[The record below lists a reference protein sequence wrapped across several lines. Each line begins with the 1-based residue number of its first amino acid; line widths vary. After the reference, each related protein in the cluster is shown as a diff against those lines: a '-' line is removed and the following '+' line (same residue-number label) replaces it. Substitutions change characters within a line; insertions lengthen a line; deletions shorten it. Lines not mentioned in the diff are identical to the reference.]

1 MSVHVTKMSKVL
13 HRFLQIIVYLKKII
27 IMLLKVFETKL
38 KDTETVVVNVFSPVL
53 IYIQISKTLDLQ
65 KNILDV
71 HKFIVTRSKYFS
83 DKSLWKLLF
92 IIL

>member
-1 MSVHVTKMSKVL
+1 MSVQVTKMSKVL

>member
-1 MSVHVTKMSKVL
+1 VTKMSKVL